1 MKASEA
7 IAKVQMVEDSDELTT
22 MNPELTITNVKR
34 LILDGLRRYDPD
46 DDISGLYEKR
56 VWQLIKNRPH
66 HG

>member
-56 VWQLIKNRPH
+56 VWQLVKSPR